1 MSFAIVFSRSG
12 VDASNLLDEER
23 LWWRFFCTAP
33 TPRALEEF
41 ESEHAD
47 NAAKVEMATHP
58 SRQCC
63 VHFLRCIVE
72 DLSLFGLLEVL

>member
-12 VDASNLLDEER
+12 VDAGDLLDEER
-23 LWWRFFCTAP
+23 FWWRFFCTSP

-41 ESEHAD
+41 KGEDAD
-47 NAAKVEMATHP
+47 DAAKTATHP
-58 SRQCC
+58 SGQGC
-63 VHFLRCIVE
+63 VHFLRCIFE